1 MAFIHAAAH
10 TTTMPLYLFRRHSP
24 PRFTI
29 GQSNFARTIMGMEI
43 QNQSLPQTYSPLSEG
58 DVVFTHEELELARQ
72 AEVAGE
78 VSVDAIVVKD
88 GAIIGRG
95 FDAQISRHDLSA
107 HAQNRGGKGVSARWT
122 GEALSEILS
131 VESLTTSLRNGVPI
145 VDGIS
150 FGIKQGETFAL
161 LGESGCGKSMTALS
175 LLRLLPDGVVNAG
188 GSVRLD
194 GVELF
199 ELREREMRGV
209 RGGTAAMIFQ
219 EPALS
224 LNPVLTV
231 GQQIAEVLA
240 LHQGMR
246 GAEVLQRCVELLDQ
260 VGISDAARRVTEYPF
275 QLSGGMKQR
284 VMIAMAL
291 AGQPK
296 LLIADE
302 PTTALDVTIQAQVLQ
317 LLHDTQ
323 DATGMSLLLITHDL
337 GVVAEMAHQVG
348 VMYAGQIVEQAS
360 RAQLFAQPLHPYTQ
374 KLFAALPDAT
384 RRNQPLTAIP
394 GNVPPLGSI
403 TQGCRFAP
411 RCDKAWAL
419 CSEQTPGWTVLEDG
433 RGVRCHLYGRTEERG
448 LRTDIPYPLFPIPL
462 AGEGNSVLSTQSSV
476 LLQVENLQVYF
487 PTRKGILQRVVG
499 QVKAVDGVSLEIPQG
514 RTLALV
520 GESGCGKTTLGK
532 ALLQLI
538 PPTAGSVQFAGH
550 ELTGLAARELR
561 NRRSAMQ
568 MVFQDPYASLNPKMR
583 VAEILE
589 EGMAAL
595 NIGGNSV
602 ARQAQLDILLDQVG
616 LARAAKWRY
625 PHEFSGGQRQ
635 RIAIARALAVSPQLL
650 ICDEPTSALDVS
662 VQAQILN
669 LLKSLQ
675 QGLNL
680 SYLFITHNL
689 AVVEYLAHEVCVMYL
704 GRIVERGKT
713 EEVLRA
719 PKHPYTQALLSAV
732 PRIDGKGR
740 EFIKLKGD
748 LPSPSNPPQGCHF
761 APRCTHA
768 MAVCRAA
775 YPDATGIS
783 ATHVVHCY
791 LYGSDLG

>member
-1 MAFIHAAAH
+1 M
-10 TTTMPLYLFRRHSP
+10 
-24 PRFTI
+24 
-29 GQSNFARTIMGMEI
+29 
-43 QNQSLPQTYSPLSEG
+43 SLL
-58 DVVFTHEELELARQ
+58 
-72 AEVAGE
+72 
-78 VSVDAIVVKD
+78 K
-88 GAIIGRG
+88 
-95 FDAQISRHDLSA
+95 
-107 HAQNRGGKGVSARWT
+107 
-122 GEALSEILS
+122 
-131 VESLTTSLRNGVPI
+131 VENLITQLRNGTRI
-145 VDGIS
+145 VDDIS
-150 FGIKQGETFAL
+150 FGILAGETFAL

-175 LLRLLPDGVVNAG
+175 LLRLLPDGVVHAG
-188 GSVRLD
+188 GTVQLD

-199 ELREREMRGV
+199 GLREREMCGV

-240 LHQGMR
+240 LHQGLR
-246 GAEVLQRCVELLDQ
+246 GAAAQQRCAELLAQ
-260 VGISDAARRVTEYPF
+260 VGIPDAARRVAEYPF
-275 QLSGGMKQR
+275 QFSGGMKQR

-317 LLHDTQ
+317 LLRDTQ
-323 DATGMSLLLITHDL
+323 NATGMALLLITHDL
-337 GVVAEMAHQVG
+337 GVVAEMAHRVG

-360 RAQLFAQPLHPYTQ
+360 REQLFTEPLHPYTQ
-374 KLFAALPDAT
+374 QLFAALPDAA
-384 RRNQPLTAIP
+384 RRNQPLAAIP
-394 GNVPPLGSI
+394 GSVPPPGSI
-403 TQGCRFAP
+403 TRGCRFAP
-411 RCDKAWAL
+411 RCDKAWEL
-419 CSEQTPGWTVLEDG
+419 CGEQTPEWTVLEDK
-433 RGVRCHLYGRTEERG
+433 RGVRCHLYGEGKILGRDKREGIRVDAAPR
-448 LRTDIPYPLFPIPL
+448 LPPSPLSLPPSLLEVSDLKVHFPI
-462 AGEGNSVLSTQSSV
+462 
-476 LLQVENLQVYF
+476 
-487 PTRKGILQRVVG
+487 RKGILQRVTG
-499 QVKAVDGVSLEIPQG
+499 QMKAVDGVSLEIPQG

-538 PPTAGSVQFAGH
+538 PPTAGSVRLAGN
-550 ELTGLAARELR
+550 ELTGLAVRELR
-561 NRRSAMQ
+561 TRRAAMQ

-595 NIGGNSV
+595 NIGSGSA
-602 ARQAQLDILLDQVG
+602 ARQTLIDTLLDQVG
-616 LARAAKWRY
+616 LARSAKWRY

-675 QGLNL
+675 QELNL

-689 AVVEYLAHEVCVMYL
+689 AVVEYLAHEVCVMYQ
-704 GRIVERGKT
+704 GRIVERGT
-713 EEVLRA
+713 AEEVLRA
-719 PKHPYTQALLSAV
+719 PRHPYTQALLSAV

-740 EFIKLKGD
+740 G
-748 LPSPSNPPQGCHF
+748 
-761 APRCTHA
+761 
-768 MAVCRAA
+768 
-775 YPDATGIS
+775 
-783 ATHVVHCY
+783 
-791 LYGSDLG
+791 